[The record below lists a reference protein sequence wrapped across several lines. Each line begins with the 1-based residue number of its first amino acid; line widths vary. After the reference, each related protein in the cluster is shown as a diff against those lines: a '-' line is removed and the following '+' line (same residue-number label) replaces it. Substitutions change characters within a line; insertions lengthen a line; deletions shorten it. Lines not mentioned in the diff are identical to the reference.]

1 MFRNTLIALAAV
13 IGCAAH
19 AQVPDDAPI
28 IEAGGRS
35 ITKADFEQML
45 ADDPRLTL
53 AMARPEARLALG
65 NDFGKIF
72 ALEAEAR
79 NRKLDQMAS
88 VQLKIRNYTAQ
99 VLANELLVNLRRGY
113 LKDDAALAALYG
125 KNRDA
130 YGEPRVRQ
138 ILVRTKGSAVA
149 LRPGQP
155 DLPVEQAVAK
165 AEALRAQL
173 AAGADFATLAKAE
186 SDDLGSIATGGDIGF
201 LPKGATG
208 AEFEAAAF
216 SLPVGTVS
224 GVIKTPYGFHVI
236 RVEERRPMPLEA
248 VKGIL
253 ANELAH
259 AELDRLILSGY
270 KLNTAYF
277 GK

>member
-1 MFRNTLIALAAV
+1 MFRNTLIALAAA

-19 AQVPDDAPI
+19 AQVPGDAPI

-35 ITKADFEQML
+35 ITKAEFEQML
-45 ADDPRLTL
+45 TDDPRLTL
-53 AMARPEARLALG
+53 AMTHPEARLALG
-65 NDFGKIF
+65 NDFGRIF

-79 NRKLDQMAS
+79 NRHLDQLAS

-99 VLANELLVNLRRGY
+99 VLANELLVSLRRGY
-113 LKDDAALAALYG
+113 MKDDAALAALYE

-138 ILVRTKGSAVA
+138 ILVRMQGSAVA
-149 LRPGQP
+149 LRPGKP
-155 DLPVEQAVAK
+155 DLSAEQAAAK
-165 AEALRAQL
+165 AEALRARL
-173 AAGADFATLAKAE
+173 VAGADFAALAKAE
-186 SDDLGSIATGGDIGF
+186 SDDLGSVATGGDIGF

-216 SLPVGTVS
+216 SLPVGMVS
-224 GVIKTPYGFHVI
+224 GVIKTRYGFHVI

-253 ANELAH
+253 ANEMAH
-259 AELDRLILSGY
+259 AELDRLILNGF
-270 KLNTAYF
+270 KLNASYF

>member
-1 MFRNTLIALAAV
+1 MFRSTLIALAAV
-13 IGCAAH
+13 IACAAH
-19 AQVPDDAPI
+19 AQVPGDAPI

-35 ITKADFEQML
+35 ITKAEFEQML

-79 NRKLDQMAS
+79 NRQLDQLSS

-99 VLANELLVNLRRGY
+99 VLANELLVSLRRGY
-113 LKDDAALAALYG
+113 TKDDAALAALYEE
-125 KNRDA
+125 NREA
-130 YGEPRVRQ
+130 YAEPRVRQ
-138 ILVRTKGSAVA
+138 ILVRGKGSAVA
-149 LRPGQP
+149 LLPGKP
-155 DLPVEQAVAK
+155 ELSTEQAAAK
-165 AEALRAQL
+165 AEMLRAKL
-173 AAGADFATLAKAE
+173 AAGTDFVVLAVAE
-186 SDDLGSIATGGDIGF
+186 SDDLGSIAAGGDIGF

-208 AEFEAAAF
+208 ADFEAVAF
-216 SLPVGTVS
+216 SLPVGAVS
-224 GVIKTPYGFHVI
+224 GVIKTAYGFHVI

-253 ANELAH
+253 ANEMAH
-259 AELDRLILSGY
+259 AELDRLILNGY

>member
-1 MFRNTLIALAAV
+1 MFRNTLIVLSAV
-13 IGCAAH
+13 IACAAH
-19 AQVPDDAPI
+19 AQVQSDTPI

-35 ITKADFEQML
+35 ITKAEFEQML
-45 ADDPRLTL
+45 TDDPRLTQ

-79 NRKLDQMAS
+79 NRKLDQLAS

-99 VLANELLVNLRRGY
+99 VLANELLVSLRRGY
-113 LKDDAALAALYG
+113 MKDDAALAALYG
-125 KNRDA
+125 KNREA
-130 YGEPRVRQ
+130 YAEPRVRQ
-138 ILVRTKGSAVA
+138 ILVRAKGSTVA
-149 LRPGQP
+149 LLPGKP
-155 DLPVEQAVAK
+155 DLSTEQAAAK
-165 AEALRAQL
+165 AEALRAML
-173 AAGADFATLAKAE
+173 AAGADFAALVKSE
-186 SDDLGSIATGGDIGF
+186 SDDLGSIASGGDIGF

-208 AEFEAAAF
+208 ADFEAAAF
-216 SLPVGTVS
+216 SLPVSTVS
-224 GVIKTPYGFHVI
+224 GVIKTAYGFHVI

-259 AELDRLILSGY
+259 AELERLILSGY